1 MNGYTPAMFIKLT
14 RSGGHTYAQL
24 VESFRDEHSKP
35 RQRTVATL
43 GRVDETNGQV
53 DSLLSG
59 LLRAKGRSPSEA
71 AAPQVRFES
80 ALALGDVWALD
91 QLWHELGFDGLSAV
105 FRRARF
111 TTPVEHALRV
121 MVFNRLCDPD
131 SKLGVLRWLQTV
143 SMPGMDAGAL
153 THQQLLR
160 SMDALMDHQDAVDDC
175 VARLLRPLIDE
186 DLSVV
191 FYDLT
196 TIRAQGLSEQEGD
209 VRHFGLSKEGLVA
222 RQFMLGVVQTADGM
236 PIYHEVFAGNTAE
249 APTLEPTLHKVMK
262 RYPHIRRLVVVADR
276 GLLSL
281 DNIEALSKLR
291 LPQEVGDRVG
301 DRAGDQSG
309 DRALEFILAVPGR
322 RYGEFVDILEPINA
336 QAKSLAKE
344 GCEATDTGTGDL
356 ITELQWQGLRLVVAH
371 NPQQAAEQ
379 TSQRQSRIDQLQ
391 QRAQQLVGKLDSQDA
406 GKVYRG
412 RKLSDAGVTARFFH
426 EVSEAH
432 LSRIIKVDLQATLFT
447 YDIDQAALARAQAMD
462 GKLLLVTNVA
472 DLTPDEVVRRY
483 KALADIERGFRVL
496 KSEIEIAPVFHRLPQ
511 RIKAHASICMLALI
525 LYRVMRQRLKMSGS
539 DLSPEAALADLR
551 RIQHH
556 RMSINN
562 AAPIEGVSS
571 IAQRQKDVLAALKIK
586 KPLQDTQ
593 LSLL

>member
-1 MNGYTPAMFIKLT
+1 MFIKLT

-24 VESFRDEHSKP
+24 VESFRDEHGKP
-35 RQRTVATL
+35 RQRTVATI
-43 GRVDETNGQV
+43 GRVDETDGQV

-59 LLRAKGRSPSEA
+59 LLRAKGRSLGDS

-91 QLWHELGFDGLSAV
+91 QIWHELGFDGLSAV

-111 TTPVEHALRV
+111 TTPVEHAVRV

-143 SMPGMDAGAL
+143 SMPGIDAKTL
-153 THQQLLR
+153 TQQQLLR
-160 SMDALMDHQDAVDDC
+160 SMDALMDHQDAVDAC
-175 VARLLRPLIDE
+175 VAGLLRPLIDE

-209 VRHFGLSKEGLVA
+209 VRHFGMSKEGMVA

-249 APTLEPTLHKVMK
+249 APTLEPTLKKVMT
-262 RYPHIRRLVVVADR
+262 RYTHIRRLVVVADR

-291 LPQEVGDRVG
+291 LSGETNGS
-301 DRAGDQSG
+301 AGQ
-309 DRALEFILAVPGR
+309 ALEFILAVPGR
-322 RYGEFVDILEPINA
+322 RYGDFVDILEPINA
-336 QAKSLAKE
+336 RVNAE
-344 GCEATDTGTGDL
+344 GHEATEETID
-356 ITELQWQGLRLVVAH
+356 EAQWQGLRLVVAH

-379 TSQRQSRIDQLQ
+379 TANRQARIDQLR
-391 QRAQQLVGKLDSQDA
+391 QRADQLVGKLDSQDA
-406 GKVYRG
+406 GKVHRG

-432 LSRIIKVDLQATLFT
+432 LKRIIKIDLQAALFT
-447 YDIDQAALARAQAMD
+447 WDIDQDALAAAQAMD
-462 GKLLLVTNVA
+462 GKLLLVTNVQ
-472 DLTPDEVVRRY
+472 DLTPGEVVRRY

-496 KSEIEIAPVFHRLPQ
+496 KSEIEIAPVFHRLPD

-551 RIQHH
+551 RIQRHSV
-556 RMSINN
+556 SINN
-562 AAPIEGVSS
+562 AAPIQGISS
-571 IAQRQKDVLAALKIK
+571 IAQRQTNVLAALKIK
-586 KPLQDTQ
+586 KPQQNAQ